1 MNSRIMSSKV
11 SLRKQYYFVFHNTI
25 IPYND
30 IITLYYL
37 PERLGGEPYVMHG
50 SEVGLLLMK
59 PMEKLT

>member
-37 PERLGGEPYVMHG
+37 PERLGGERGVRVP
-50 SEVGLLLMK
+50 GL
-59 PMEKLT
+59 